1 MRWKA
6 QVDASARPQKRR
18 PLGLCDVQVRPLESG
33 GALQK
38 NPSSVPALWKREA
51 PLSLEQR
58 LRGQHFA
65 ENLRMSPG
73 IPGKAF
79 LTASPRSR
87 VPGLRG
93 QRLARLPPGKRCAQ
107 LVAGPAL
114 PRGSFSALPGPLPR
128 PHPHSAPLADTAP
141 PTLAAQLIQLRKAQS
156 PGPLPTSPRLPLST
170 RLRTQP

>member
-6 QVDASARPQKRR
+6 RVDASARPQKRR
-18 PLGLCDVQVRPLESG
+18 PLGLCDIQVLPLESG
-33 GALQK
+33 GTLQK

-65 ENLRMSPG
+65 ENLQMFRG

-87 VPGLRG
+87 VPGRRG
-93 QRLARLPPGKRCAQ
+93 QRLPHLPPGKRCGASPAPG
-107 LVAGPAL
+107 LLFGPAWAAAETTSSL
-114 PRGSFSALPGPLPR
+114 GATGRYP
-128 PHPHSAPLADTAP
+128 AP
-141 PTLAAQLIQLRKAQS
+141 PTLAAQLSQLRKAQS